1 MFQLLGTLTRTFEK
15 KKMSR
20 MIKSKICRGEPVG
33 EECFMFNL
41 PDETDHMYHLVGTYS
56 ELTEPIQPEMRGCIN
71 GLVHRGEQSAVI
83 PTKLSEVSVLKTTE
97 EQNEIPD
104 SRGSRNKLLD
114 TCKST
119 IQAIQSTMLY
129 LDEDKLEK
137 LSMTLGDLYS
147 EITREVATD
156 ETTGLP
162 IEPHIPASSSKDY
175 GMLQMDMKQE
185 VNEKSVAADMVESS
199 KNDDN
204 NVAENNNLKRKKKTT
219 MILIKKR
226 KDETQLSLF
235 HSHPTNA
242 CSISTNQSIIIGHQ
256 RPSF

>member
-1 MFQLLGTLTRTFEK
+1 
-15 KKMSR
+15 

-56 ELTEPIQPEMRGCIN
+56 ELTEPIQPEIRGCIN
-71 GLVHRGEQSAVI
+71 GLVHRGEQSALM

-97 EQNEIPD
+97 EQNDTPD

-137 LSMTLGDLYS
+137 LSTTLGDLYS

-185 VNEKSVAADMVESS
+185 VNKRFVAADMVESS
-199 KNDDN
+199 KNIKLDDN
-204 NVAENNNLKRKKKTT
+204 NVADNSNLKRKKKTT

-226 KDETQLSLF
+226 KDETQPSLF
-235 HSHPTNA
+235 HSNATNA
-242 CSISTNQSIIIGHQ
+242 CSISTNQSIIISHQ

>member
-1 MFQLLGTLTRTFEK
+1 
-15 KKMSR
+15 

-41 PDETDHMYHLVGTYS
+41 PDETDHMYHLVGTDT
-56 ELTEPIQPEMRGCIN
+56 ELTEPIHPKMRDYIDS
-71 GLVHRGEQSAVI
+71 LVHKGEQNALI
-83 PTKLSEVSVLKTTE
+83 PSKLSEVSVLETTE
-97 EQNEIPD
+97 EQYDTQD
-104 SRGSRNKLLD
+104 SRGSRNKLLN

-137 LSMTLGDLYS
+137 LSTTLGDLYF
-147 EITREVATD
+147 EITREVTTD

-175 GMLQMDMKQE
+175 GMFQLDMKQE
-185 VNEKSVAADMVESS
+185 VNERVFEADMIESS
-199 KNDDN
+199 KNIKLDEDTA
-204 NVAENNNLKRKKKTT
+204 VENNNLKRKKRAT

-226 KDETQLSLF
+226 KDDKQLSLF
-235 HSHPTNA
+235 HSNPTNTR
-242 CSISTNQSIIIGHQ
+242 SIPTNQSIIISHQ